1 MLLEAEDTRRIV
13 QQYVGIQHIELV
25 LAVVLEILFLLC
37 ASVVS
42 LRTSL
47 VSAGA
52 AALTSCLAS
61 LAEIGSTLVFV
72 LGVFAAAGLTAAA
85 LVLRGARAAFGAGA

>member
-25 LAVVLEILFLLC
+25 LAVVLEIF
-37 ASVVS
+37 VS
-42 LRTSL
+42 FVRKRRFFKNFFGFS
-47 VSAGA
+47 SA